1 MEKRIT
7 IIFYASVLLL
17 LSIAFLS
24 YRSLQTLVTFS
35 DRAQS
40 STEKLF
46 LAESLMSDLKD
57 AETGQR
63 GYLFARD
70 THYLQPYHGK
80 FAVVNLKLDSLSK
93 KVYANN
99 MPMQKLF
106 DTLRTAVSHRF
117 LVMEDVIN
125 RFRKNNE
132 QSNDTILELMQKGKI
147 HMDNARALTSKIQNY
162 EKSELEHELPQSRK
176 LFQTMPIYIL
186 LSTIVALFFITI
198 AFILINKQIK
208 QLEEYRIELE
218 QKVEELNQ
226 SNKELENFAFIAS
239 HDLQEPL
246 RKTMT
251 FADRLQKKYG
261 NEMNEE
267 VQFLTTCITDSVASM
282 RQLVD
287 DLLAFSRF
295 FQKDFLQKEPV
306 SLQKVLEQTFD
317 EFAEPLRECHAT
329 FSIAPN
335 LPTIS
340 AVPSQMMQLFS
351 NLLSN
356 SIKFGQ
362 ADIPLHIDIRYDI
375 AKVPASL
382 QGALRTGAS
391 KASLNNDYH
400 KISFSDNGIGFDNVY
415 TDKIFKLFQRLH
427 NREQY
432 QGSGLG
438 LAICQKIVAYHNG
451 FIEAE
456 GNLSEGATFT
466 VYLPIN
472 V

>member
-17 LSIAFLS
+17 LSIALLS
-24 YRSLQTLVTFS
+24 YRSLQSLITYS
-35 DRAQS
+35 ERAQS

-63 GYLFARD
+63 GYLLTRD
-70 THYLQPYHGK
+70 THYLEPYHGK
-80 FAVVNLKLDSLSK
+80 FAIFNLKMDSLSTKVYADNEPMKRLLDSLRMTS
-93 KVYANN
+93 N
-99 MPMQKLF
+99 
-106 DTLRTAVSHRF
+106 HRF
-117 LVMEDVIN
+117 LIIENVIKL
-125 RFRKNNE
+125 FEENNLK
-132 QSNDTILELMQKGKI
+132 SNDTILQLMKQGKI
-147 HMDNARALTSKIQNY
+147 QMDNARALISQIQNS
-162 EKSELEHELPQSRK
+162 EKNDLAHELPQSRS
-176 LFQTMPIYIL
+176 LFQVMPFYVL
-186 LSTIVALFFITI
+186 LSTIIALLFITI

-208 QLEEYRIELE
+208 QLEQYRTELE

-267 VQFLTTCITDSVASM
+267 IQFLTNRIIDSTARM

-295 FQKDFLQKEPV
+295 FQKDILQKEPV
-306 SLQKVLEQTFD
+306 SLQKVLEHAFD
-317 EFAEPLRECHAT
+317 EFAEPLRERHAT
-329 FSIAPN
+329 FSIASN

-351 NLLSN
+351 NLLGN
-356 SIKFGQ
+356 SIKFGR
-362 ADIPLHIDIRYDI
+362 ADIPLHIDIQYDV
-375 AKVPASL
+375 AKVPTSL
-382 QGALRTGAS
+382 QGELRTAAS

-415 TDKIFKLFQRLH
+415 IDKIFKLFQRLH

-456 GNLSEGATFT
+456 GNPSEGATFT
-466 VYLPIN
+466 IYLPIN
-472 V
+472 P

>member
-17 LSIAFLS
+17 LSIALLS
-24 YRSLQTLVTFS
+24 YRSLQSLTTFS
-35 DRAQS
+35 EQAQS

-63 GYLFARD
+63 GYLFTRD
-70 THYLQPYHGK
+70 SRYLEPYYGK
-80 FAVVNLKLDSLSK
+80 FAVVNIKLDSLSK

-99 MPMQKLF
+99 LPMQRLF
-106 DTLRTAVSHRF
+106 DTLRSAVSYRF
-117 LVMEDVIN
+117 LIMEEVTD
-125 RFRKNNE
+125 RFRKNNL
-132 QSNDTILELMQKGKI
+132 QSNDTILELMKQGKI
-147 HMDNARALTSKIQNY
+147 QMNNARDLTSKIQNF
-162 EKSELEHELPQSRK
+162 EKAELEQGLPQSRK
-176 LFQTMPIYIL
+176 LFELMPIYVL
-186 LSTIVALFFITI
+186 LSTIVALFFIAI
-198 AFILINKQIK
+198 AFVLINKQIK
-208 QLEEYRIELE
+208 QLEQYRTDLE

-261 NEMNEE
+261 SEMNED
-267 VQFLTTCITDSVASM
+267 VQFLTARITDSVARM

-295 FQKDFLQKEPV
+295 FQKDFLQKQPV
-306 SLQKVLEQTFD
+306 SLQKTLEQVLD

-329 FSIAPN
+329 FDIAPN

-362 ADIPLHIDIRYDI
+362 ADIPLHIDIQYNI

-382 QGALRTGAS
+382 QGSLRTGAS
-391 KASLNNDYH
+391 KASFINDYH

-456 GNLSEGATFT
+456 GTPLKGATFT
-466 VYLPIN
+466 IYLPIN
-472 V
+472 L

>member
-267 VQFLTTCITDSVASM
+267 VQFLTTRITDSVASM

>member
-17 LSIAFLS
+17 LSIALLS
-24 YRSLQTLVTFS
+24 YRSLQSLVTYS
-35 DRAQS
+35 ERAQS

-63 GYLFARD
+63 GYLLTRD
-70 THYLQPYHGK
+70 KDYLEPYYGK
-80 FAVVNLKLDSLSK
+80 FALVNLKMDSLSTK
-93 KVYANN
+93 MYADNK
-99 MPMQKLF
+99 PMKRLF
-106 DTLRTAVSHRF
+106 DTLRMTSNHRF
-117 LVMEDVIN
+117 VAIENVIKH
-125 RFRKNNE
+125 FEKNNLK
-132 QSNDTILELMQKGKI
+132 SNDTILELMKQGKTE
-147 HMDNARALTSKIQNY
+147 MDNARILISKIQN
-162 EKSELEHELPQSRK
+162 SERADLAHELPQSRR
-176 LFQTMPIYIL
+176 LFQAMPIYTL
-186 LSTIVALFFITI
+186 VSTIVALFFIAI
-198 AFILINKQIK
+198 AFVLINKQIK
-208 QLEEYRIELE
+208 QLDQYRTELE

-261 NEMNEE
+261 NEMNQD
-267 VQFLTTCITDSVASM
+267 VQFLTARITDSVARM

-295 FQKDFLQKEPV
+295 FQKDLLQKQPV
-306 SLQKVLEQTFD
+306 SLQKTLEQMFD

-329 FSIAPN
+329 FNIAPN
-335 LPTIS
+335 LPNIS
-340 AVPSQMMQLFS
+340 AVPSHVMQLFS

-356 SIKFGQ
+356 SIKFAQ
-362 ADIPLHIDIRYDI
+362 AEMPLHINIQYDI
-375 AKVPASL
+375 AKVPDSL
-382 QGALRTGAS
+382 QSALRTGVS
-391 KASLNNDYH
+391 KASLSSDYH

-415 TDKIFKLFQRLH
+415 IDKIFKLFQRLH

-438 LAICQKIVAYHNG
+438 LAICQKIVAYHGG

-456 GNLSEGATFT
+456 GHPLQGATFT
-466 VYLPIN
+466 IYLPIN
-472 V
+472 T

>member
-267 VQFLTTCITDSVASM
+267 VQFLTTRITDSVASM

-306 SLQKVLEQTFD
+306 SLQKVLEQAFD

>member
-17 LSIAFLS
+17 LSIALLS
-24 YRSLQTLVTFS
+24 YRSLQSLVTYS
-35 DRAQS
+35 ERAQS

-63 GYLFARD
+63 GYLFTRD
-70 THYLQPYHGK
+70 THYLEPYHGK
-80 FAVVNLKLDSLSK
+80 FAVVNLKLDSLSN

-99 MPMQKLF
+99 LAMQKLF
-106 DTLRTAVSHRF
+106 DTLRTAVSYRF
-117 LVMEDVIN
+117 LIMEKVTN
-125 RFRKNNE
+125 TFRKNNE
-132 QSNDTILELMQKGKI
+132 KSNDTILQLMRQGKI
-147 HMDNARALTSKIQNY
+147 QMDNARALTIKIQNF

-176 LFQTMPIYIL
+176 LFQVMPFYVL
-186 LSTIVALFFITI
+186 LSTIIALFFIAI
-198 AFILINKQIK
+198 AFILINRQIK
-208 QLEEYRIELE
+208 QLDQYRTELE

-261 NEMNEE
+261 SEMNED
-267 VQFLTTCITDSVASM
+267 VQFLTARITDSVARM

-295 FQKDFLQKEPV
+295 FQKDLLQKQPV
-306 SLQKVLEQTFD
+306 SLQKVLEHAFD

-329 FSIAPN
+329 FNIAPN
-335 LPTIS
+335 LPTVS

-356 SIKFGQ
+356 SIKFAQ
-362 ADIPLHIDIRYDI
+362 AEIPLHINVHYDI
-375 AKVPASL
+375 AKVPDSL
-382 QGALRTGAS
+382 QGSLRTGAS

-415 TDKIFKLFQRLH
+415 IDKIFKLFQRLH

-438 LAICQKIVAYHNG
+438 LAICQKIVSYHNG

-456 GNLSEGATFT
+456 GNPYEGATFT
-466 VYLPIN
+466 IYLPIN
-472 V
+472 T

>member
-24 YRSLQTLVTFS
+24 YRSLQSLITFS
-35 DRAQS
+35 EREQS
-40 STEKLF
+40 STERLF

-63 GYLFARD
+63 GYLFTRD
-70 THYLQPYHGK
+70 TNYLEPYHGK
-80 FAVVNLKLDSLSK
+80 FATVNIKLDSFLK
-93 KVYANN
+93 KIYANDTR
-99 MPMQKLF
+99 MLQLF
-106 DTLRTAVSHRF
+106 DSLQTTTTLRF
-117 LVMEDVIN
+117 LIIENVIDN
-125 RFRKNNE
+125 FRKNNE
-132 QSNDTILELMQKGKI
+132 TSNDTILQLMKQGKFQ
-147 HMDNARALTSKIQNY
+147 MDKARILINKIQNH
-162 EKSELEHELPQSRK
+162 EKVQLEHELPQSRK
-176 LFQTMPIYIL
+176 LIGLMPVYVL
-186 LSTIVALFFITI
+186 LSTIIALFFIAI
-198 AFILINKQIK
+198 AFILINRQIK
-208 QLEEYRIELE
+208 QLEKYRTELE
-218 QKVEELNQ
+218 QKIEELNQ

-261 NEMNEE
+261 NEMNED
-267 VQFLTTCITDSVASM
+267 VQFLTARITDSVARM

-295 FQKDFLQKEPV
+295 FQKDFLQKQPI
-306 SLQKVLEQTFD
+306 SLQKLLEQTFD
-317 EFAEPLRECHAT
+317 EFAEPLRGCHAT
-329 FSIAPN
+329 FNIAPN

-340 AVPSQMMQLFS
+340 AVPSQIMQLFS

-356 SIKFGQ
+356 SIKFAQ
-362 ADIPLHIDIRYDI
+362 SETPLHIDITYDI
-375 AKVPASL
+375 SKVSESL
-382 QGALRTGAS
+382 QGALRTGVS
-391 KASLNNDYH
+391 KASLSNDYH
-400 KISFSDNGIGFDNVY
+400 KISFLDNGIGFDNVY
-415 TDKIFKLFQRLH
+415 IDKIFKLFQRLH

-438 LAICQKIVAYHNG
+438 LAICQKIVAYHGG

-456 GNLSEGATFT
+456 GRPLQGATFT
-466 VYLPIN
+466 IYLPIN
-472 V
+472 L